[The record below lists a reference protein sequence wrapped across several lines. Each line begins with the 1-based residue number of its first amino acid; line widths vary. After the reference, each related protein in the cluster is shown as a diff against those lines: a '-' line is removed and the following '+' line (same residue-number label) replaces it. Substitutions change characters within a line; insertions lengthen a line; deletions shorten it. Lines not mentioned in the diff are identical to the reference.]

1 MRLHDRADAGKRL
14 AKALAVYRATNA
26 VVLALPRGGVVVGA
40 VIASTLGLPLDIIA
54 VRKIGHPNNEEYAIG
69 AVNAEGT
76 LLWDEAAR
84 GVDEVWLQEEA
95 ARQQREAQRRAILYR
110 GARAPLDLAGKIAII
125 VDDGIAT
132 GLTMRLAIASVKAQN
147 PARVVVAVPVAPS
160 DSVHAISN
168 EVDETIVLAPA
179 DEFLGAVGAHYDRF
193 EQVDDDEVVRLMDA
207 ASPIAYS
214 ERHEKG
220 K

>member
-1 MRLHDRADAGKRL
+1 MILHDRADAGKRL

-110 GARAPLDLAGKIAII
+110 GALAPLDLAGKIAII

-132 GLTMRLAIASVKAQN
+132 GLTMRLAVASVKAQS
-147 PARVVVAVPVAPS
+147 PARVVVAVPVAS
-160 DSVHAISN
+160 AEAAQ
-168 EVDETIVLAPA
+168 EVMRVA
-179 DEFLGAVGAHYDRF
+179 DELVMLESPENFLSAVGAHYEEF
-193 EQVDDDEVVRLMDA
+193 EQVEDNEVIWILLESSR
-207 ASPIAYS
+207 
-214 ERHEKG
+214 
-220 K
+220 